1 MAFAF
6 VVENG
11 SGRADANAFASVAA
25 VDDVLAASPF
35 TAAWLDDDASDK
47 ELRIC
52 EASRWLSD
60 LSWVGVPRVSGQA
73 LAWPRVGV
81 LDERGFPL
89 PVDAV
94 PAFVVQA
101 TARLA
106 WSLRGLGSTP
116 RASTGLLAGTDIA
129 IGPIRL
135 TPDGGGQ
142 LPPDVVG
149 LIRRYASVGG
159 SSRLAR
165 V

>member
-1 MAFAF
+1 MAFTF
-6 VVENG
+6 VVEDG

-35 TAAWLDDDASDK
+35 TSAWADDEPTDK
-47 ELRIC
+47 QLRIC

-81 LDERGFPL
+81 IDERGFPL
-89 PVDAV
+89 PFGTV
-94 PAFVVQA
+94 PSFVVQA

-106 WSLRGLGSTP
+106 WSLRGLTATP
-116 RASTGLLAGTDIA
+116 RASNGLLAGTDLA
-129 IGPIRL
+129 IGSIRL
-135 TPDGGGQ
+135 TPDAGGQ
-142 LPPDVVG
+142 LPSDVLA
-149 LIRRYASVGG
+149 LIRLYATVGG